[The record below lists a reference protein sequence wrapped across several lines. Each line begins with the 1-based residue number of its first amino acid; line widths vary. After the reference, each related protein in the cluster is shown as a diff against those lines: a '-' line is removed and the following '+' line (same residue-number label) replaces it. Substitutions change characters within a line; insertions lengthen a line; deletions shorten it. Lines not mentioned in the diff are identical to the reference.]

1 MPTLSDKTILI
12 LSPQSWG
19 TMFISKHHYALELA
33 RMGNKVYFL
42 NPPEYGSTRTGAA
55 TSPPTGPGTSPLTGP
70 DGNTRKPSGIRIAP
84 SGIHE
89 NLMLISHRLWFPY
102 LLKFHAMPLFHA
114 GMRLQWKRILKKIGR
129 PIDIVWS
136 FDLGNLCPLT
146 FFGRDTFKI
155 FHPVDE
161 PSGPQAIAAAKG
173 SDIIFSVT
181 REILDK
187 YKAYPAPKH
196 FINHGIS
203 PEFLRTNGPGRI
215 QGDPVRVGMAGNLL
229 RSDIDRPTWLE
240 MVRAN
245 PGVIFEC
252 WGSYGGVQSNMGG
265 GGDNETHAFI
275 TALQALPNLILHG
288 AVPAAELATGFSR
301 MDAFLICYD
310 IKKDQSGGTNYHK
323 IMEYL
328 STGKVIV
335 SNNVTT
341 YKDMP
346 VLMQMTA
353 ERDNNDRL
361 PGLFRTVIGDLPT
374 HNDPARQRERIEFAR
389 DNAYSRQLERI
400 GQLIKDRK

>member
-19 TMFISKHHYALELA
+19 TMFLSKHHYALELA

-42 NPPEYGSTRTGAA
+42 NPPDYGPARSNNGPA
-55 TSPPTGPGTSPLTGP
+55 SPA
-70 DGNTRKPSGIRIAP
+70 IRIGP
-84 SGIHE
+84 SGIHG

-114 GMRLQWKRILKKIGR
+114 GMRLQMKRVLKKIGR

-146 FFGRDTFKI
+146 WFGPPIYKI

-173 SDIIFSVT
+173 ADIIFSVT
-181 REILDK
+181 REILEK

-203 PEFLRTNGPGRI
+203 PEFLPTGGF
-215 QGDPVRVGMAGNLL
+215 PVDSPHAVRGEPFRVGMAGNLL
-229 RSDIDRPTWLE
+229 RSDLDRPTLIDI
-240 MVRAN
+240 VATN
-245 PGVIFEC
+245 PAVIFEC
-252 WGSYGGVQSNMGG
+252 WGSYTGGQSNIGG
-265 GGDNETHAFI
+265 GGDKETHAFI
-275 TALQALPNLILHG
+275 AALQALPNVILHG
-288 AVPAAELATGFSR
+288 AVPAAELAKGFSR

-328 STGKVIV
+328 STGKVII

-361 PGLFRTVIGDLPT
+361 PALFRQVIENLST
-374 HNDPARQRERIEFAR
+374 YNDPARQRERIEFACG
-389 DNAYSRQLERI
+389 NAYSRQVERI
-400 GQLIKDRK
+400 AQLIKDRK